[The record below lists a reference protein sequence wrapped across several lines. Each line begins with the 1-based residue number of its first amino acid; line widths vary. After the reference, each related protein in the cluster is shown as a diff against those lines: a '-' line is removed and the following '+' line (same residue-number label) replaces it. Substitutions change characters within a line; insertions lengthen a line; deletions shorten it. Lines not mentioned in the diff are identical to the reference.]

1 MNEKLPLLITE
12 AVADWGYKRIS
23 VKRMNELG
31 ALKAL
36 ADPALFTYPLL
47 LQFSLY
53 LTLVVE
59 IAQFWLLWSA
69 LTFPQIL

>member
-1 MNEKLPLLITE
+1 MNEKLSFTTE
-12 AVADWGYKRIS
+12 AIADWDYKRNS
-23 VKRMNELG
+23 VKRMNDLG

-36 ADPALFTYPLL
+36 ADSPHFTSPLL
-47 LQFSLY
+47 LQFFPY
-53 LTLVVE
+53 PIAE